1 MKKTLDANKL
11 KLIAIFAMTVDHIAW
26 LLFPGYAKGALP
38 VVMHII
44 GRLTCPIMCYFIAE
58 GYYHT
63 RNIRKYTF
71 RLFLFA
77 VISHFAYSFASND
90 FVDARSLIPFYFG
103 GILNQTSVMWP
114 LAWGLVM
121 LRVANSERFTQLQK
135 TLLVVLICLVSFPS
149 DWSCI
154 ASLCVLAFGT
164 NRGDLKAQ
172 GRWMLFFVALYAV
185 VGIGINCARVDL
197 PPEVSAMSASL
208 EAFTGQK
215 PDRARLAAALVR
227 SLCELE
233 QALFTEKDAWL
244 REFAAHCITIGQ
256 DVKLVRG
263 DDVTYAHADGIDE
276 EAALLVTYPDGTK
289 AAVASGEVSVR
300 GMYGYA

>member
-11 KLIAIFAMTVDHIAW
+11 KLIAIIAMTLDHIAW
-26 LLFPGYAKGALP
+26 LLFPGYSDGALP

-77 VISHFAYSFASND
+77 VISHFAYIFASND
-90 FVDARSLIPFYFG
+90 FVDARSFIPFYFG
-103 GILNQTSVMWP
+103 SILNQTSVMWP

-135 TLLVVLICLVSFPS
+135 TLLVILICLVSFPS

-164 NRGDLKAQ
+164 NRGDLFFTVHVEVPKHLGEKQ
-172 GRWMLFFVALYAV
+172 KELLRQFEDSLNGREYERRKSFGDQVKSYIRDNAERF
-185 VGIGINCARVDL
+185 
-197 PPEVSAMSASL
+197 
-208 EAFTGQK
+208 K
-215 PDRARLAAALVR
+215 
-227 SLCELE
+227 
-233 QALFTEKDAWL
+233 EKF
-244 REFAAHCITIGQ
+244 E
-256 DVKLVRG
+256 K
-263 DDVTYAHADGIDE
+263 
-276 EAALLVTYPDGTK
+276 K
-289 AAVASGEVSVR
+289 
-300 GMYGYA
+300 